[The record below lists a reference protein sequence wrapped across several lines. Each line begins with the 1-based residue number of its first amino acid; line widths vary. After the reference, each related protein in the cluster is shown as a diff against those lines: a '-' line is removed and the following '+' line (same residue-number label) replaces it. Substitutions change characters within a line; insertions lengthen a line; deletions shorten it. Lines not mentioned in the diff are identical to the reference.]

1 MGPTIRIALDALGGD
16 HGPDV
21 VAAGAAQAAVPGQL
35 EILLVGDVDVPGGHG
50 AGRPPDGVRV
60 VPGGAPS
67 PSTGLPPERA
77 NGSNIGIA
85 CDLVRAGHA
94 DALVSAGP
102 TGATVA
108 TATQR
113 LRRCPGILRPALAAV
128 LPGGRPTVLADVGAV
143 PDATVAMI
151 VQFAVLGTCYAR
163 ARLGCSGSPS
173 VGLLNIGTEAGKGNR
188 VARAAYEV
196 LQRSGLQFIGN
207 VEGHD
212 LLTGPAD
219 VVVTD
224 GFTGNVA
231 LKAVEASLALRH
243 EGSPRDG
250 LDHAAALV
258 GLEKTVLVAHG
269 AATATGI
276 AAACRQAAELVDSDV
291 TGTIAHQLH
300 QADLGRAARR
310 SAHLFHRRD
319 GGV

>member
-1 MGPTIRIALDALGGD
+1 MGRMIQIALDALGGD

-21 VAAGAAQAAVPGQL
+21 VAAGAAQAAVPGEL
-35 EILLVGDVDVPGGHG
+35 EILLVGGVDVPSEHC
-50 AGRPPDGVRV
+50 AGRTPDGVRV

-67 PSTGLPPERA
+67 PSTGLAPDRA

-113 LRRCPGILRPALAAV
+113 LRRCPGVLRPALAAV
-128 LPGGRPTVLADVGAV
+128 LPGDRPTVLADVGAV

-151 VQFAVLGTCYAR
+151 LQFAVLGTCYAR
-163 ARLGCSGSPS
+163 ARLGCIGTPS

-196 LQRSGLQFIGN
+196 LQRSDLRFIGN

-231 LKAVEASLALRH
+231 LKAVEASLGLGRH
-243 EGSPRDG
+243 GPQRDG

-258 GLEKTVLVAHG
+258 GLERTVLAAHG

-276 AAACRQAAELVDSDV
+276 AAACRQAAALVGSDV
-291 TGTIAHQLH
+291 TATIAQHLQ
-300 QADLGRAARR
+300 QADLGRAVRR
-310 SAHLFHRRD
+310 GQLFHRRD